1 MFPLTFS
8 ALPCYPLTAPF
19 PPLFSPATADTYCYC
34 APQVLRYQGPVG
46 GPGMPE
52 MLQLSAALVGR
63 GLDTSVAL
71 ITDGRFSGASHG
83 IMVGHICP
91 EAALGGP
98 IAAVCAGDIIA
109 YPMIHMQSLPS
120 CRLALLVIYNRLHIA
135 SRTCY

>member
-1 MFPLTFS
+1 M
-8 ALPCYPLTAPF
+8 
-19 PPLFSPATADTYCYC
+19 
-34 APQVLRYQGPVG
+34 LRYQGPVG